1 MRTTVLISTLA
12 LGVGS
17 AAAAAQ
23 QFPYREPGPYRTAF
37 IETATKACIR
47 EALLLRL
54 NADDSKETVSRFC
67 DCKVAVVAT
76 FLTSKDLEEIA
87 EGGVHVTRLY
97 RPSLRRPRPLA

>member
-1 MRTTVLISTLA
+1 MTIFYIRHTD
-12 LGVGS
+12 
-17 AAAAAQ
+17 
-23 QFPYREPGPYRTAF
+23 AF

-47 EALLLRL
+47 DALLRL

-87 EGGVHVTRLY
+87 EGGVHVTR
-97 RPSLRRPRPLA
+97 R

>member
-17 AAAAAQ
+17 ATAAAR

-47 EALLLRL
+47 DALLRL

-76 FLTSKDLEEIA
+76 FLTSKDPMEM
-87 EGGVHVTRLY
+87 G
-97 RPSLRRPRPLA
+97 RR